1 VPPQLLSVDL
11 KNFDT
16 SATSTYVPVI
26 KNNPVCVDIHDLTM
40 QPSKV
45 GILIDYI
52 RFSQGPSQYYFL
64 QFIDDIVS

>member
-16 SATSTYVPVI
+16 STTSTYVPVI
-26 KNNPVCVDIHDLTM
+26 KNNQVCVDIHDLTT

-45 GILIDYI
+45 GNSDRLHTIFT
-52 RFSQGPSQYYFL
+52 RS
-64 QFIDDIVS
+64 